1 MMAHS
6 QGLETVVTI
15 ADVLQMARK
24 HAIAGLIALLAVLGI
39 TAYMVQTAT
48 PQYTA
53 THVSLSNAV
62 GSGDTTST
70 QLSIA
75 ARLVT
80 TSAVLQPVIDDL
92 GLNTTVGG
100 LAASLTAVTSADGFL
115 NISATNPDPR
125 MAADI
130 ANSVF
135 ASLSEQIADDTY
147 SSQKNG
153 LLNSLQLYIVESAQ
167 TPSSPSSPNYSK
179 MWFMGLIAGIFAAV
193 VVIILCEVCDTRV
206 RAAAD
211 VQRLLDVPVLASVP
225 RNSAFKD
232 TAPVVIAKPDS
243 RAAETVRRLALNL
256 SFITPDKTNMSN
268 IIVISSSGPEEG
280 KTTIAVN
287 LAAAIAEK
295 GKHVLLVDT
304 DLRKPSV
311 AKRLGINGKVGLA
324 HVLAGQVELSSAIQK
339 YWKPTFHVLPAGDQ
353 RTNPSIL
360 INSNAMRTFL
370 EAAAERYDT
379 VIVDTTPMKV
389 ANDAAVFAHQG
400 ATLLM
405 VAGQNIAAK
414 KDLKDASTEFD
425 MIDVAPAAAVLN
437 LERARKRL
445 GKDSYYYYYGDEK
458 KSHASRKTKKPDQVE
473 HAQHEDSRSESDE

>member
-1 MMAHS
+1 M
-6 QGLETVVTI
+6 TI
-15 ADVLQMARK
+15 ADILQMARK
-24 HAIAGLIALLAVLGI
+24 HALAGLVALLAALGI

-62 GSGDTTST
+62 GQTATDTTST

-75 ARLVT
+75 ARLAT
-80 TSAVLQPVIDDL
+80 TSTVLQPVIDDL
-92 GLNTTVGG
+92 GLDTTVDD
-100 LAASLTAVTSADGFL
+100 LASSISAVSSSDGFL

-125 MAADI
+125 TAADI
-130 ANSVF
+130 ADSVF
-135 ASLSEQIADDTY
+135 ASLSEHITDDTY
-147 SSQKNG
+147 SSGKSG
-153 LLNSLQLYIVESAQ
+153 LLESFRLYTVEAAQ
-167 TPSSPSSPNYSK
+167 TPSSPSSPNYPK
-179 MWFMGLIAGIFAAV
+179 MWFMGLIAGIFAVV
-193 VVIILCEVCDTRV
+193 VVIILCEACDTRI
-206 RAAAD
+206 RSAED
-211 VQRLLDVPVLASVP
+211 VQRLLGVPVLATVS

-243 RAAETVRRLALNL
+243 RAAETIRRLALNL
-256 SFITPDKTNMSN
+256 SFVAPDKTNMSN
-268 IIVISSSGPEEG
+268 IIVVSSSGPEEG

-295 GKHVLLVDT
+295 GRHVLLVDT

-324 HVLAGQVELSSAIQK
+324 HVLAGQVELSIAIQK

-353 RTNPSIL
+353 HTNPSIL

-370 EAAAERYDT
+370 GAAAERYDT

-389 ANDAAVFAHQG
+389 ANDAAVFTHQG

-414 KDLKDASTEFD
+414 KDLKDASNEFD
-425 MIDVAPAAAVLN
+425 MIDVTPAAAVLN
-437 LERARKRL
+437 LERTRKRL
-445 GKDSYYYYYGDEK
+445 GKDSYYYYYGDEE
-458 KSHASRKTKKPDQVE
+458 KSRTPQKTKRHNRSDHE
-473 HAQHEDSRSESDE
+473 RHEDSRSGSDE

>member
-1 MMAHS
+1 M
-6 QGLETVVTI
+6 VVTI

-24 HAIAGLIALLAVLGI
+24 HAIAGLVALLAVLGI

-53 THVSLSNAV
+53 THVSLSNVA
-62 GSGDTTST
+62 GQSGTDTAST

-75 ARLVT
+75 ARLAT
-80 TSAVLQPVIDDL
+80 TSTVLQPVIDDL
-92 GLNTTVGG
+92 GLDVTVGG
-100 LAASLTAVTSADGFL
+100 LASSISAISSNDGFL

-125 MAADI
+125 TAADI

-135 ASLSEQIADDTY
+135 ASLSEHIADDTY
-147 SSQKNG
+147 SSGKSG
-153 LLNSLQLYIVESAQ
+153 LLESLRLYTVEAAQ
-167 TPSSPSSPNYSK
+167 APSSPSSPNYSK
-179 MWFMGLIAGIFAAV
+179 MWFMGLVAGIFAAV
-193 VVIILCEVCDTRV
+193 VIIILCEVCDTRI
-206 RAAAD
+206 RTAED
-211 VQRLLDVPVLASVP
+211 VQRLLGVPVLATVS

-243 RAAETVRRLALNL
+243 RAAETIRRLALNL
-256 SFITPDKTNMSN
+256 SFIAPDKTSTSN
-268 IIVISSSGPEEG
+268 IIVISSSSPEEG

-287 LAAAIAEK
+287 LAAAVAEK
-295 GKHVLLVDT
+295 GRNVLLVDT

-324 HVLAGQVELSSAIQK
+324 HVLAGQVELGNAIQK
-339 YWKPTFHVLPAGDQ
+339 YWKSTFHVLPAGDQ

-370 EAAAERYDT
+370 ETAAERYDM

-389 ANDAAVFAHQG
+389 ANDAAVFARQG
-400 ATLLM
+400 AMLLM
-405 VAGQNIAAK
+405 VAGQNIAVK
-414 KDLKDASTEFD
+414 KDLKDASNEFD
-425 MIDVAPAAAVLN
+425 MIAVEPVAAVLN
-437 LERARKRL
+437 LGRNRKHL

-458 KSHASRKTKKPDQVE
+458 NSRTLQKSKVHGRSE
-473 HAQHEDSRSESDE
+473 HMQPQDSRSGVDE